1 MAFTRNNSDRDFER
15 MEWPRADDNP
25 QAPKAPI
32 ENQKTIT
39 AWAVEQFGGSSPIT
53 TWMRCNNEF
62 CELGTILNS
71 LRNSEN
77 YLEEAELRKAAIE
90 EVADVAIILMQV
102 MEKLG
107 GDFHKA
113 VDDKMKIN
121 RARKW
126 KKLDN
131 GRHQHTG
138 EES

>member
-1 MAFTRNNSDRDFER
+1 MTFTRKTSDDRPFEKID
-15 MEWPRADDNP
+15 WPRAGDPPENP
-25 QAPKAPI
+25 LEDQ
-32 ENQKTIT
+32 ETIT

-62 CELGTILNS
+62 SELGTILNS

-113 VDDKMKIN
+113 IDDKMKIN

-131 GRHQHTG
+131 GRHQH
-138 EES
+138 E